1 VGGPCPEVTEEEEAA
16 GDGEHGDE
24 DLHEE
29 NLSAAGVMVIDDDP
43 SGVDSNLHLKKET
56 CNRLL

>member
-1 VGGPCPEVTEEEEAA
+1 VGRPCPEVTEEEEAA
-16 GDGEHGDE
+16 GDREHGDE

-43 SGVDSNLHLKKET
+43 SGVDFNLHLK
-56 CNRLL
+56 